1 MRYKIDEA
9 LTDAYRWFADTAQ
22 RALSAGAIAA
32 GIAFGIMAALS
43 VVFPRK
49 PHVAPD
55 HAEKHME
62 SLAAAKAATDEMR

>member
-32 GIAFGIMAALS
+32 CIVLGIVAGMRAAFPRNAHKSDTGIA
-43 VVFPRK
+43 
-49 PHVAPD
+49 
-55 HAEKHME
+55 HME
-62 SLAAAKAATDEMR
+62 SLASAKAATDEMR